1 MELSRNGVTI
11 QVDDGVVMRMLT
23 ERLSAGQIQIPA
35 YNATVQCIGDIW
47 LGEGGIYAGVM
58 RGRDGGPDYHL
69 IVGPEYDG
77 ALQWQPAME
86 WAAGLEVDGHKDFTL
101 PYRNEQALLFA
112 NVPELFKREY
122 YWSREQR
129 AEVADYA
136 WGHNF
141 DHGDQ
146 GFWLKDDT
154 NRARAVRRVLL

>member
-11 QVDDGVVMRMLT
+11 QVDDAAILSMIA
-23 ERLSAGQIQIPA
+23 ERLSAGQIPSPM
-35 YNATVQCIGDIW
+35 YNTTVQCIGAIW
-47 LGEGGIYAGVM
+47 PGEGGIYAGVM

-86 WAAGLEVDGHKDFTL
+86 WATGLKLHGYKDFTL

-122 YWSREQR
+122 YWSREQL
-129 AEVADYA
+129 AENADYA
-136 WGHNF
+136 WGQTFGNGYQFYWSKVSYH
-141 DHGDQ
+141 
-146 GFWLKDDT
+146 
-154 NRARAVRRVLL
+154 RARAVRRLVI